1 VYDGVYITFFCS
13 AEESNIY
20 NREKRKT
27 DKQIVEKKY
36 KKEFIK

>member
-1 VYDGVYITFFCS
+1 MMGFILQEGKVIYII
-13 AEESNIY
+13 EK
-20 NREKRKT
+20 KRKT